1 MTMTLNTIFISF
13 LMGISS
19 FSLAASEKALNE
31 TLASPHHL
39 LMMRHADA
47 PGYSDPPGFDLNNCA
62 SQRNLG
68 ANGKKQAAELG
79 AWLKTQGITQAK
91 LLSSPWCRCMET
103 AKLLNVGNVLSENA
117 LGSFFE
123 NRADGKEQT
132 LLLEKKIKQEI
143 SSPNRRPLILVTH
156 QVNIQAYTGESVSS
170 GQMILVKVNANGQYL
185 SHRLIKYP

>member
-1 MTMTLNTIFISF
+1 MTLRTIFISF
-13 LMGISS
+13 LISISS
-19 FSLAASEKALNE
+19 FSLAASEKALSE

-47 PGYSDPPGFDLNNCA
+47 PGYSDPTGFDLNNCA

-103 AKLLNVGNVLSENA
+103 AKLLNVGDVLSENA

-170 GQMILVKVNANGQYL
+170 GQMILVKVSANGQYL
-185 SHRLIKYP
+185 SHLLIKYP